1 MTVTLEYY
9 LDDSGER
16 KLITLAVARQKVAEI
31 EAALDRTALAP
42 DYMVAGEARVS
53 IGEQSVRLQAS
64 LRRWQERLF
73 QLSDGVEGHPASRRI
88 IPT

>member
-1 MTVTLEYY
+1 MSLTLEYY
-9 LDDSGER
+9 LDANGER
-16 KLITLAVARQKVAEI
+16 QLITVEVARQKVAEI
-31 EAALDRTALAP
+31 EAALDCAALAP

-53 IGEQSVRLQAS
+53 IGEQGVRLQAA

-73 QLSDGVEGHPASRRI
+73 ILSGGLEGHLASRRI